1 MIHSTVN
8 LPYVGGVA
16 TSRTTSS
23 PSLNFGYVI
32 RKYFLPSLV
41 TWVSLWRFS
50 LKWRLAR
57 MCLKTNSKKAFCD
70 KRGRRRVQLLEMGCQ
85 SVVSNKPVTTGV
97 KPATWLHVAGYSGHN
112 NQLLTN
118 NLDCNSCLLFQS
130 QAPTSKYVETT
141 GCQLS
146 TNCYVV
152 NSHEKPILIVKM
164 YVGQ

>member
-1 MIHSTVN
+1 MV
-8 LPYVGGVA
+8 
-16 TSRTTSS
+16 
-23 PSLNFGYVI
+23 LNQGF
-32 RKYFLPSLV
+32 
-41 TWVSLWRFS
+41 
-50 LKWRLAR
+50 
-57 MCLKTNSKKAFCD
+57 
-70 KRGRRRVQLLEMGCQ
+70 Q
-85 SVVSNKPVTTGV
+85 NKPVTAGV

-152 NSHEKPILIVKM
+152 NSHEKPVLILKM
-164 YVGQ
+164 FVGQ

>member
-57 MCLKTNSKKAFCD
+57 MCLKTNPKKHSVT
-70 KRGRRRVQLLEMGCQ
+70 RGAGGGCNDLKG
-85 SVVSNKPVTTGV
+85 VVNQGFQNKPVTAGV

-152 NSHEKPILIVKM
+152 NSHEKPILIVL
-164 YVGQ
+164 

>member
-16 TSRTTSS
+16 TPRTTSS
-23 PSLNFGYVI
+23 PSLNVGYVI
-32 RKYFLPSLV
+32 WKYFLPSLV

-57 MCLKTNSKKAFCD
+57 MCLKTSILWQEGQEEGAMTWNGLSI
-70 KRGRRRVQLLEMGCQ
+70 RGFKTSQWPPGLNWLLDCM
-85 SVVSNKPVTTGV
+85 S
-97 KPATWLHVAGYSGHN
+97 PATLVITISSWTTISIVIAAYSSRVRHLLQN
-112 NQLLTN
+112 N
-118 NLDCNSCLLFQS
+118 C
-130 QAPTSKYVETT
+130 VETT

-146 TNCYVV
+146 TNWYVV